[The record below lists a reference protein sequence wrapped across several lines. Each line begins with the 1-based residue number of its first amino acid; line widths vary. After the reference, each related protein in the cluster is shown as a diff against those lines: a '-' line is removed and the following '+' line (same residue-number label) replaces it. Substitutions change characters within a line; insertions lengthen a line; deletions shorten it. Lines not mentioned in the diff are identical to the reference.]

1 MLWCKKC
8 TPQEAIDA
16 MAAAIA
22 QTKETDAWKEYLKPG
37 THDQCEIPTAEEVPA
52 FMLSEYKDIQD
63 YMLDQDLLT

>member
-1 MLWCKKC
+1 
-8 TPQEAIDA
+8 